1 MRWLVWKELGQNR
14 PIMIAGGILLIV
26 PHLVALTGTLLF
38 GEPSMPRMPDAF
50 VLSAAYSILLSQL
63 TLALLGGNA
72 IASERAD
79 RSAEFLF
86 YLPLSRTRIFT
97 GKMTLAIT
105 VALLIWSVNL
115 LILHLT
121 FPYIWRSEVG
131 GAVVIRRMLLGAVL
145 TGSVMYSVGWLLST
159 RWETP
164 TFPICG
170 GLAAPFVV
178 LLGILAATWAWEYP
192 FHEVAW
198 PWYQRVCPG
207 VAVVSFLAGTWYYLR
222 RVEP

>member
-1 MRWLVWKELGQNR
+1 MKWLVWKELGQNR
-14 PIMIAGGILLIV
+14 PIMIAAGILLIV
-26 PHLVALTGTLLF
+26 PHLVALIGTLLF
-38 GEPSMPRMPDAF
+38 EEPSTARMPEAF

-86 YLPLSRTRIFT
+86 YLPLSRTRILA
-97 GKMTLAIT
+97 GKMTLAII
-105 VALLIWSVNL
+105 VALLIWGVNL
-115 LILHLT
+115 LILHLA
-121 FPYIWRSEVG
+121 FPNIWRSDAG
-131 GAVVIRRMLLGAVL
+131 GPVMIRRTLLGAVL
-145 TGSVMYSVGWLLST
+145 TGAVMYSSGWLLST

-170 GLAAPFVV
+170 ALAAPFVI
-178 LLGILAATWAWEYP
+178 LLGVLAATWAWEYQ

-198 PWYQRVCPG
+198 PWYQRACPVVAAVCF
-207 VAVVSFLAGTWYYLR
+207 VAGTWSYLR

>member
-1 MRWLVWKELGQNR
+1 MKWLVWKELGQNR
-14 PIMIAGGILLIV
+14 PIMIAAGILLIM
-26 PHLVALTGTLLF
+26 PHLVVLLHGLLF
-38 GEPSMPRMPDAF
+38 EDPSTARMSEAI
-50 VLSAAYSILLSQL
+50 VLSVVYSIVLSQL

-86 YLPLSRTRIFT
+86 YLPLSRTRT
-97 GKMTLAIT
+97 LAGKMMLAII
-105 VALLIWSVNL
+105 VALLIWGVNL
-115 LILHLT
+115 LILHLA
-121 FPYIWRSEVG
+121 FPNIWRSDAG
-131 GAVVIRRMLLGAVL
+131 GSVMIRRTLLGALL
-145 TGSVMYSVGWLLST
+145 TGAVMYSSGWLLSA

-170 GLAAPFVV
+170 ALAAPYLV
-178 LLGILAATWAWEYP
+178 LLGVLAATWAWEYP

-198 PWYQRVCPG
+198 PWYLRACPI
-207 VAVVSFLAGTWYYLR
+207 VAVVAYLAGTWSYLR

>member
-1 MRWLVWKELGQNR
+1 MKWLVWKEFGQNR
-14 PIMIAGGILLIV
+14 PIMIAAGILLIV
-26 PHLVALTGTLLF
+26 PHLVVLIYGLLC
-38 GEPSMPRMPDAF
+38 EDPSTARVPEAI
-50 VLSAAYSILLSQL
+50 VLSVAYSIVLSQL

-86 YLPLSRTRIFT
+86 YLPLSRTRILA
-97 GKMTLAIT
+97 GKMTLAII
-105 VALLIWSVNL
+105 VALLIWGVNL
-115 LILHLT
+115 LILHLA
-121 FPYIWRSEVG
+121 FPSIWRSDAG
-131 GAVVIRRMLLGAVL
+131 GAIMIRRTLLGAVL
-145 TGSVMYSVGWLLST
+145 TGAVMYSAGWLLST

-178 LLGILAATWAWEYP
+178 LLAILTATWAGEYQ

-198 PWYQRVCPG
+198 PWYQRVCPI
-207 VAVVSFLAGTWYYLR
+207 VAVLAFLAGTWSYLR